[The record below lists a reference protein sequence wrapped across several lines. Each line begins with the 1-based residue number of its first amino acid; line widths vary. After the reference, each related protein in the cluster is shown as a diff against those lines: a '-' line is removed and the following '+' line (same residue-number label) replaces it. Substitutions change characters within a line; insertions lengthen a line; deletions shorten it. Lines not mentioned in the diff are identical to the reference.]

1 MDLADL
7 FENQGEWLRAEG
19 PLHHIVISSRVRLAR
34 NLRDIPFIPRME
46 EEERNAVI
54 HLVREAFPAAP
65 AARNLSY
72 LAIDDMNRLERAL
85 LHERH
90 LISREQMDGSG
101 ARGLAV
107 DADEALSVMLNEE
120 DHLRL
125 QSIRSGLQLQEAYAA
140 VNQLDDE
147 LSASLDYA
155 FDDKLGYLTA
165 CPTNVGTGMRVSVMM
180 HLPALVMTGHIEKA
194 FRAVHD
200 LRLAV
205 RGFYGEGTEALGE
218 FYQISN
224 QITLG
229 RAEEE
234 IIADLQAVIDSL
246 VAYETKARQ
255 RLLSKEHTVLEDR
268 VCRAHAILRHARM
281 MTTEEAMTHLSSL
294 RLGVHL
300 ALLPELDISALNR
313 LCLFVQPA
321 HLQRME
327 GRQSSAEDCDFARA
341 RYLRDALAAGAP
353 PS

>member
-1 MDLADL
+1 MDLNDV
-7 FENQGEWLRAEG
+7 FNNQGEWLRAEG

-54 HLVREAFPAAP
+54 HLVRDAFAAAP
-65 AARNLSY
+65 AARGLSY
-72 LAIDDMNRLERAL
+72 LPIDDMGRLDRAL

-90 LISREQMDGSG
+90 LISREQMEGNG

-125 QSIRSGLQLQEAYAA
+125 QSIRSGLQIQEAYAA
-140 VNQLDDE
+140 VDRLDDE
-147 LSASLDYA
+147 LAATLDYA
-155 FDDKLGYLTA
+155 YDGELGYLTA
-165 CPTNVGTGMRVSVMM
+165 CPTNVGTGMRVSVMT

-229 RAEEE
+229 RAEGE
-234 IIADLQAVIDSL
+234 ILGDLQAVIDSL
-246 VAYETKARQ
+246 VSYETKARQ
-255 RLLSKEHTVLEDR
+255 RLLSKDHALLEDR
-268 VCRAHAILRHARM
+268 VCRAYAILRSARM

-300 ALLPELDISALNR
+300 ALLPDLDIATLNR

-327 GRQSSAEDCDFARA
+327 GRQGGAEERDFARA
-341 RYLRDALAAGAP
+341 RYLRRTLGSGDDA
-353 PS
+353 